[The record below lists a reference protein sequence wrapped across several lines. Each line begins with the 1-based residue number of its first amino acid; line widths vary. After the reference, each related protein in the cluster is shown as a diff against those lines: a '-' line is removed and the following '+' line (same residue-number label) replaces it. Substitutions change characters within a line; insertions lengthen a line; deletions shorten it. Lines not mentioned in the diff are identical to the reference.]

1 MVATRGARPAA
12 QNRRGGR
19 RLTDGATSLRIAM
32 FVHTLDD
39 RAVSRVVVSICRHL
53 AAEGFE
59 VVVICATQTEVTVD
73 IPDGVRVEDL
83 RVGSRTTS
91 FALARLV
98 RRLRALRP
106 DVLFAHLNGPS
117 RIAVVARRLAGV
129 PTAVVVVEHTH
140 YDTFY
145 RTHRWARDRLTALL
159 YPRADCV
166 AGVAPQVVEDLVMRF
181 PRISHTAVLPGVG
194 PDVELSAPRPAL
206 PDHDWYRDATAPV
219 VCSVGNLLARK
230 GQATLVQALPR
241 VHEEVDDARL
251 VLVGRVDDEAF
262 VARLWEL
269 ATDLGVQD
277 HVSIAGYQP
286 DALPY
291 IAHADVF
298 ALASTTEGMSM
309 VLVEAM
315 ALGVPVVTT
324 DCPGGVSFVVD
335 GGRCGL
341 LVPVGDPL
349 AMASALVALLRKSP
363 MRDELVA
370 AGQARAPEFSPRQV
384 AARYAALA
392 EVWARN

>member
-1 MVATRGARPAA
+1 
-12 QNRRGGR
+12 
-19 RLTDGATSLRIAM
+19 
-32 FVHTLDD
+32 
-39 RAVSRVVVSICRHL
+39 
-53 AAEGFE
+53 
-59 VVVICATQTEVTVD
+59 
-73 IPDGVRVEDL
+73 DL

-166 AGVAPQVVEDLVMRF
+166 AGVAP
-181 PRISHTAVLPGVG
+181 H
-194 PDVELSAPRPAL
+194 
-206 PDHDWYRDATAPV
+206 
-219 VCSVGNLLARK
+219 
-230 GQATLVQALPR
+230 
-241 VHEEVDDARL
+241 
-251 VLVGRVDDEAF
+251 
-262 VARLWEL
+262 
-269 ATDLGVQD
+269 GVQD

-341 LVPVGDPL
+341 LVPVGNSQ

-370 AGQARAPEFSPRQV
+370 AGRARAPEFSPR
-384 AARYAALA
+384 
-392 EVWARN
+392 